1 MLEIGNAM
9 LEVGNAMLE
18 IGNAIHKIPEF
29 TCCIICQTVI
39 SF

>member
-1 MLEIGNAM
+1 MLEIGNAL

-18 IGNAIHKIPEF
+18 IGNAIHKIAEF
-29 TCCIICQTVI
+29 TCCIICQTLI